1 LKWFKGTG
9 KEFHTKSWR
18 QVSRISR
25 HPALI
30 EWCDS
35 DDRDANT
42 NTDNDNNT
50 NTTST
55 DDDSTANHTNTNDE
69 SSDAAKGNNAN
80 GADNSHSIGGGDC
93 EKNNPSSDDGDN
105 TSSEV
110 NGSWKALRFTMSRQ
124 VLLLNRIVRIP
135 TLRTRKPMKIPQAQ
149 LGPLGW
155 ILVT

>member
-1 LKWFKGTG
+1 L
-9 KEFHTKSWR
+9 
-18 QVSRISR
+18 
-25 HPALI
+25 AL
-30 EWCDS
+30 DP
-35 DDRDANT
+35 RFPT
-42 NTDNDNNT
+42 T

-69 SSDAAKGNNAN
+69 CSDAAKGNNAN

-135 TLRTRKPMKIPQAQ
+135 TLRARKPMKNRWSAAARLPLSVLPQST
-149 LGPLGW
+149 GN
-155 ILVT
+155 TRYR